1 MRIMISAS
9 SGVSLINFRG
19 KLIREMVKRGHEVI
33 CTSIE
38 PVEEMEEEIAALG
51 AKYLCIPGTRTGT
64 GIWEALKMIYY
75 YILVFRKW
83 KPDLCFLYMSKPVAF
98 GGLAAVL
105 CKVKRI
111 TVFVTGLEIV
121 FYTPGIKN
129 RLIRL
134 LLILLFKIT
143 HSHSETVFF
152 MNSHDYEKMK
162 GWRLVKEGQ
171 GVIVP
176 GSGVDMEH
184 FKQRPVGAKSK
195 VCMTARLLWSKGV
208 REYIQAAAIVKQEYP
223 EVSFLLI
230 GDYDENPESMSRE
243 EIQEAVADGK
253 IIYCGFAK
261 DVRPYL
267 EDCSIYVLPSYH
279 EGNGKSIVEAEAVG
293 RAIITTKAPGCSE
306 TVIDG
311 YNGFLIPVKDPYTMA
326 DRIIM
331 LLEHEEVIDRMAGF
345 SHQLCDEKFDVNKI
359 NRVFIQRLKL

>member
-1 MRIMISAS
+1 MISAS
-9 SGVSLINFRG
+9 SGISLINFRG
-19 KLIREMVKRGHEVI
+19 KLIKEMVKRGHEVI

-38 PVEEMEEEIAALG
+38 AVEEMKEDIEALG

-64 GIWEALKMIYY
+64 GICESIKMIYY
-75 YILVFRKW
+75 YMKVFHQW

-105 CKVKRI
+105 CKIKRI

-121 FYTPGIKN
+121 FYTPGLKN

-134 LLILLFKIT
+134 LLVTLFKIT
-143 HSHSETVFF
+143 HSHAETVFF
-152 MNSHDYEKMK
+152 MNHHDYEKMK

-171 GVIVP
+171 GVIVA

-184 FKQRPVGAKSK
+184 FRRIPVGGKST

-208 REYIQAAAIVKQEYP
+208 REYIEAAAIVRERYP
-223 EVSFLLI
+223 NVRFLLV
-230 GDYDENPESMSRE
+230 GDYDENPESMTKE
-243 EIQEAVADGK
+243 EIEGAVAAGK

-267 EDCSIYVLPSYH
+267 EECSIYVLPSYH

-293 RAIITTKAPGCSE
+293 RAIITTQAPGCSE
-306 TVIDG
+306 TVIG
-311 YNGFLIPVKDPYTMA
+311 GFNGFLVPIKDPITLA
-326 DRIIM
+326 DRIM
-331 LLEHEEVIDRMAGF
+331 SLLENDEIIERMGEY
-345 SHQLCDEKFDVNKI
+345 SYQLCQEKFDVNKI
-359 NRVFIQRLKL
+359 NGVFIERLKL